1 MVIVI
6 ITKLRKICHKGC
18 VKPLETEGLPLL
30 GGGGDGWREPVCLV
44 LISSCWEGM
53 GGDKGGENERI
64 GSVLIEPKQRPTVR
78 TRNTDL

>member
-1 MVIVI
+1 MGNGNMV
-6 ITKLRKICHKGC
+6 
-18 VKPLETEGLPLL
+18 LL
-30 GGGGDGWREPVCLV
+30 NYQCAFKVCLSWRCRGGGKGDGWREPVCLV
-44 LISSCWEGM
+44 LIRSCWEGV